1 MYIQAVYPLH
11 SQDTIGREFGAFKD
25 IKDNY
30 PKYVISYDDVTI
42 KNQEGVIH
50 LSLLDFLMDE
60 EFFI

>member
-1 MYIQAVYPLH
+1 MYIQAVYLLH
-11 SQDTIGREFGAFKD
+11 SQDTNNCVFGAFKD
-25 IKDNY
+25 IKDNN

-50 LSLLDFLMDE
+50 LSLLDFLMNE